1 MPGENLEVDTELLSG
16 SVFEP
21 YLTHMFQV
29 VEETEG
35 EITAI
40 GPLVP
45 QPNAE
50 IDEQVAELEKRTVPL
65 VLNFL
70 TTIAKLPEGDADA
83 VELLASLLESVE
95 DTNIKEA
102 NPGFNVTTIP

>member
-21 YLTHMFQV
+21 YLKHMVRV
-29 VEETEG
+29 VDETEG
-35 EITAI
+35 EFTAI
-40 GPLVP
+40 GPIVS

-50 IDEQVAELEKRTVPL
+50 IDEHVAEMEKRTVPL

-70 TTIAKLPEGDADA
+70 TTMAKLPEGDAEA
-83 VELLASLLESVE
+83 VDMLASLLESVE
-95 DTNIKEA
+95 DTNISES
-102 NPGFNVTTIP
+102 NPGFNAPNVH